1 MINNPIPLLNSQI
14 ANGPIDVEI
23 KKKNTMVSKRVVYK
37 YERGFR
43 DYWLLMSLYYDG
55 M

>member
-23 KKKNTMVSKRVVYK
+23 KKKHH
-37 YERGFR
+37 GFEK
-43 DYWLLMSLYYDG
+43 G
-55 M
+55 GV